1 MLDIQSLK
9 LVEKTYH
16 PFNFAGCKLQIAKVR
31 NCLNPFAFIAADT
44 KDRLL
49 TSKIEKYWQSIE
61 EFKIKRY

>member
-9 LVEKTYH
+9 LVEKAFH
-16 PFNFAGCKLQIAKVR
+16 PFNFADCFLKITNIR
-31 NCLNPFAFIAADT
+31 NCLDPFAFLAADT

-49 TSKIEKYWQSIE
+49 TLKIEKYWQSIE